1 MCIKIGEDELSS
13 VRGLMTMTLNV
24 VIAEALELDLDDINP
39 SDSLINTL
47 KMTEDNMS
55 VLLEDIEGMFYGLVV
70 DMNDID
76 TVSDLLEVVVNNE
89 FNELS
94 A

>member
-55 VLLEDIEGMFYGLVV
+55 VLLEDIEGMFDGLVV